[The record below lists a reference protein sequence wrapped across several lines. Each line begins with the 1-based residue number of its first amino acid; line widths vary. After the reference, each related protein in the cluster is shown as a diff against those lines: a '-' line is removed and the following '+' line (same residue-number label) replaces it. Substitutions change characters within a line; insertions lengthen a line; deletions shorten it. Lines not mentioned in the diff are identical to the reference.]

1 MLHEEYDKLN
11 EQLDEGY
18 LSEFKFFD
26 KVKELAGNFV
36 AKIKKLAG
44 KIVEFF
50 SEAID
55 KIKEAAKDGIE
66 AIGAVLGFKIDV
78 NDSMRNKDLRIKI

>member
-1 MLHEEYDKLN
+1 MPVVSCPPPPAVALRLP
-11 EQLDEGY
+11 
-18 LSEFKFFD
+18 FD